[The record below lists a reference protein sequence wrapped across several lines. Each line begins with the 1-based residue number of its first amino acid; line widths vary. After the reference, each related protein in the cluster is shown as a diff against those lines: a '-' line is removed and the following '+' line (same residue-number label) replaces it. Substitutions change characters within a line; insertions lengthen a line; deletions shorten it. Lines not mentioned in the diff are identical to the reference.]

1 MNSLCF
7 ILKLNKGVDVLKKF
21 ISVLL
26 GVLGTAFLI
35 KPLLTVVV
43 DDEDESVDEDRTNE
57 QF

>member
-21 ISVLL
+21 ILVLL

-43 DDEDESVDEDRTNE
+43 DDEDVSVDEDRTNE